1 MTDSI
6 VACAVISPDPTFCA
20 RVRTLA
26 GAQGRAVEIRAEI
39 TTPLTELDR
48 GIVEQLRDSDA
59 QMVFLDL
66 GRDANMGLRF
76 ARYLSE
82 ASPTRVFVLTGPAAN
97 PEILLEA
104 MRVGA
109 SEYLP
114 APVEDADL
122 SAAMAR
128 ALRRVGGVAAREA
141 HEPGHV
147 LTVFSAKGGTGV
159 STTAANLAVQF
170 HATTHRSTLLLDL
183 DLELG
188 SSALYLG
195 LHPRYSVL
203 DVAKNLHR
211 MDQNLLASFVE
222 RHDSG
227 IHVLASPSQPSSGDL
242 LTKDQVRS
250 IINLL
255 RRQYEYVVMDL
266 ARAVTPLSLGAFES
280 SEKILLVATP
290 DLPTLRNT
298 KKVMPLMERALGS
311 MDKVRLVLNRR
322 RPTDIITPDDVKKA
336 LGRAVYWSLESD
348 EERVGSS
355 LNEGKPVVL
364 EPKSRY
370 GRDIRGLAAA
380 LAGPQATNGK
390 PPRRSFAGLLRR
402 NDGRK
407 KEG

>member
-1 MTDSI
+1 
-6 VACAVISPDPTFCA
+6 A
-20 RVRTLA
+20 RVRTLVGAA
-26 GAQGRAVEIRAEI
+26 GRPIEIRAEV

-48 GIVEQLRDSDA
+48 EIVEQLRNSDA
-59 QMVFLDL
+59 QMVLLDL
-66 GRDANMGLRF
+66 GLDATMGLRF

-114 APVEDADL
+114 APVDDSDL
-122 SAAMAR
+122 AAALAR
-128 ALRRVGGVAAREA
+128 AVRRVGGAPIREVQ
-141 HEPGHV
+141 EPGHV
-147 LTVFSAKGGTGV
+147 VAVFSAKGGTGV
-159 STTAANLAVQF
+159 STTATNLAVQL

-188 SSALYLG
+188 SGALYLG

-222 RHDSG
+222 RHDTG
-227 IHVLASPSQPSSGDL
+227 IHVLASPTQPSAGEL

-255 RRQYEYVVMDL
+255 RRQYEYVVIDL
-266 ARAVTPLSLGAFES
+266 ARTVTPLSLGAFEA
-280 SEKILLVATP
+280 SERILLMTTP

-298 KKVMPLMERALGS
+298 KRVIPLMERALGGT
-311 MDKVRLVLNRR
+311 DKIRLVLNRR
-322 RPTDIITPDDVKKA
+322 RPADIITPEDVKKA
-336 LGRAVYWSLESD
+336 LGHAVSWSLESD

-364 EPKSRY
+364 ESKSRY
-370 GRDIRGLAAA
+370 GRDIKAMAAA
-380 LAGPQATNGK
+380 LAGPHATNGK
-390 PPRRSFAGLLRR
+390 PPRRGIAGLLRR